1 MDENPYKAPN
11 TPGNPRRE
19 INERNRLARFGSGI
33 LVWLLASFI
42 FGVGGHVCL
51 PILEEILGS
60 YASIITGIA
69 VWTISIGLGLIEFNR
84 K

>member
-1 MDENPYKAPN
+1 MDENPYKAPKAIDN
-11 TPGNPRRE
+11 VRRDSDDS
-19 INERNRLARFGSGI
+19 NRLARFGRGM

-51 PILEEILGS
+51 PNVEKVLGS
-60 YASIITGIA
+60 YASLITGIV
-69 VWTISIGLGLIEFNR
+69 VWTISIGLGVIEFNR